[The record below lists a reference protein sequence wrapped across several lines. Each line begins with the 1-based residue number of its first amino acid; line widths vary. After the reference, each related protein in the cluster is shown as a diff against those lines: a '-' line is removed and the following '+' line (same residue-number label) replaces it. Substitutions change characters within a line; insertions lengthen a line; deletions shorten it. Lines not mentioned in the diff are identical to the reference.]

1 MTLLQTPPLALY
13 VHFPWCVRKC
23 PYCDFN
29 SHAIKGPVPEQRYV
43 ELLVRDFERQM
54 AGLGGRPVT
63 TVFLGGGTPSLF
75 TPDAIDRLFAGFR
88 RFGKFAPRVEV
99 TLEANPGTIER
110 GRFSEY
116 RAAGVNRVSLGAQ
129 SFNARH
135 LARLGRIHSAHDTQ
149 VAVAELA
156 SAGIEN
162 FNLDLM
168 YGLPDQT
175 LAEALADLEGALAL
189 EPSHLSHYQLTLE
202 PGTAFFHAP
211 PALPADDEAWQMQLE
226 SQARIAEHGFDQ
238 YEVSAYA
245 RPGRECRHNRNYW
258 EFGDY
263 IGIGAGAHGK
273 LTDVRQS
280 RISRTERPR
289 SPREYMESIE
299 SGQPPSACDI
309 ATADLPFEFALNGLR
324 LKAGFSPA
332 LYESRTGL
340 AVATLAKAVAR
351 ANNRGLLEQ
360 DGHEAWRCSELGY
373 RFLNDLLQLFLAELP
388 PDPADSYAQGRT
400 MEPAAMRCD

>member
-29 SHAIKGPVPEQRYV
+29 SHAIRGSVPEQRYV
-43 ELLVRDFERQM
+43 ELLLRDFERQM
-54 AGLGGRPVT
+54 AELGERPVT

-75 TPDAIDRLFAGFR
+75 TPEAIDRLFAGLR
-88 RFGKFAPRVEV
+88 RFAKFVPDVEV

-135 LARLGRIHSAHDTQ
+135 LERLGRIHSAHDTR

-175 LAEALADLEGALAL
+175 PAEAIADLEGALAL

-211 PALPADDEAWQMQLE
+211 PALPADDETWQMQLE
-226 SQARIAEHGFDQ
+226 SQARIAEHGFAQ

-245 RPGRECRHNRNYW
+245 RPGRECQHNRNYW

-263 IGIGAGAHGK
+263 LGIGAGAHGK
-273 LTDVRQS
+273 LTDVRQG
-280 RISRTERPR
+280 RIARTET
-289 SPREYMESIE
+289 
-299 SGQPPSACDI
+299 GQPPSACDI
-309 ATADLPFEFALNGLR
+309 GTADLPFEFALNGLR
-324 LKAGFSPA
+324 LKAGFSRA

-340 AVATLAKAVAR
+340 AVVTLAKAVAR

-360 DGHEAWRCSELGY
+360 SGHEAWRCSELGY
-373 RFLNDLLQLFLAELP
+373 RFLNDLLQLFLAESRV
-388 PDPADSYAQGRT
+388 DAADSYAQAQT

>member
-1 MTLLQTPPLALY
+1 MLQTPPLALY
-13 VHFPWCVRKC
+13 AHFPWCVRKC

-29 SHAIKGPVPEQRYV
+29 SHAIKGALPEQRYV
-43 ELLVRDFERQM
+43 DLLVRDFERQM
-54 AGLGGRPVT
+54 AVHGDRPVT

-75 TPDAIDRLFAGFR
+75 TPDAIDRLFAGLR
-88 RFGKFAPRVEV
+88 QFANFVSRAEV

-129 SFNARH
+129 SFSARH
-135 LARLGRIHSAHDTQ
+135 LEKLGRIHSAHDTE
-149 VAVAELA
+149 VAVAELR

-168 YGLPDQT
+168 YGLPEQT
-175 LAEALADLEGALAL
+175 PAQAIADLDAALAL

-211 PALPADDEAWQMQLE
+211 PVLPADGETWQMQLE
-226 SQARIAEHGFDQ
+226 SQACLAKAGFEQ

-245 RPGRECRHNRNYW
+245 RPGRECRHNLNYW

-273 LTDVRQS
+273 LTDAQHH
-280 RISRTERPR
+280 RIVRTERPR
-289 SPREYMESIE
+289 GPRAYMESIE
-299 SGQPPSACDI
+299 SGHAPSAVAVEI
-309 ATADLPFEFALNGLR
+309 AELPFEFALNALR
-324 LKAGFSPA
+324 LRAGFSRA
-332 LYESRTGL
+332 LYEARTGSPVESL
-340 AVATLAKAVAR
+340 AR
-351 ANNRGLLEQ
+351 AISRASSRGLLVEN
-360 DGHEAWRCSELGY
+360 GLEAWRCSELGY
-373 RFLNDLLQLFLAELP
+373 RFLNDLLQLFLAEYP
-388 PDPADSYAQGRT
+388 AAQADSYAQGQT
-400 MEPAAMRCD
+400 MVPATMRCD